1 MARRQK
7 FKQQIGAFLRAIK
20 IDKID
25 WQKLIATGRM
35 VISVIKAGLNWVI
48 KAGRLVISGI
58 KRGLNWV
65 IKALKSLSTDL
76 WSKRLLTFVL
86 GLLLIFGGLTL
97 AAFVPSTHIFE
108 SNLTVEEMSFTYA
121 GKEPKLFLDT
131 VRGITSLEIEGKQN
145 ITFTGKIQSKSTPA
159 LNQLTILEIEPIDST
174 SKWLITTA
182 NLKQSSQL
190 EFTELRLQP
199 DTQVDKL
206 SYDTYR
212 NQLAFSLTSNTPVE
226 KTSNTNILQLSLG
239 NQPLKVSLEGYQLK
253 NVKLPIDSEKQKQLE
268 FILTPNNQEFRL
280 NLADPVTIYLQP
292 PAPKNNEFKQWFRG
306 KIEVKDVQFQR
317 LDRTG
322 SNQGDNLPIS
332 TILNGEVHMAEQ
344 ERKIKRNQFLMVE
357 EPGIKLIRYLNIVPQ
372 KGLEV
377 RISGKSKLIQIG
389 LDKEFPVSRI
399 QASWLDGVLPRD
411 AIIALISFCAASF
424 SYLLYFIIDDISK
437 STSRNP

>member
-7 FKQQIGAFLRAIK
+7 FKQQIGAFLSAIK

-35 VISVIKAGLNWVI
+35 VISVIKAGLNLVI

-65 IKALKSLSTDL
+65 IKALKSLSTYL

-108 SNLTVEEMSFTYA
+108 SNLTVEEMSFRYA

-174 SKWLITTA
+174 SKWLIATA

-226 KTSNTNILQLSLG
+226 KPSNTNILQLSLG

-253 NVKLPIDSEKQKQLE
+253 NVKLPIHSEKQRQLE

-306 KIEVKDVQFQR
+306 KIEVKNVQFQR

>member
-1 MARRQK
+1 MARRQTI
-7 FKQQIGAFLRAIK
+7 KQQIGAFLRAIK

-25 WQKLIATGRM
+25 WQKLIATGR
-35 VISVIKAGLNWVI
+35 
-48 KAGRLVISGI
+48 LVLSGI
-58 KRGLNWV
+58 KTGLNWV
-65 IKALKSLSTDL
+65 IKALKSLSTYL

-131 VRGITSLEIEGKQN
+131 VRGIKSLEIEGKQN
-145 ITFTGKIQSKSTPA
+145 ITFTGTIQSKSTPA
-159 LNQLTILEIEPIDST
+159 LNKLTILEIEPIDST
-174 SKWLITTA
+174 SKWSIATA
-182 NLKQSSQL
+182 NLKQSSEL

-199 DTQVDKL
+199 DTQVNKL

-212 NQLAFSLTSNTPVE
+212 NQLAFSLRSNTPVE
-226 KTSNTNILQLSLG
+226 KPTNTNILQLNLG
-239 NQPLKVSLEGYQLK
+239 NQPLKVSLEGYKLK
-253 NVKLPIDSEKQKQLE
+253 NVKLPVDSEKQRQLE

-317 LDRTG
+317 LDITG
-322 SNQGDNLPIS
+322 SNQDDNLPIS
-332 TILNGEVHMAEQ
+332 TILNGAVHMAKQTME
-344 ERKIKRNQFLMVE
+344 IKRNQFFMVE

-372 KGLEV
+372 EGLEV

-399 QASWLDGVLPRD
+399 QASWLDRVLPRD
-411 AIIALISFCAASF
+411 AIIALISFCAAF
-424 SYLLYFIIDDISK
+424 FTFLLSFIINEISK